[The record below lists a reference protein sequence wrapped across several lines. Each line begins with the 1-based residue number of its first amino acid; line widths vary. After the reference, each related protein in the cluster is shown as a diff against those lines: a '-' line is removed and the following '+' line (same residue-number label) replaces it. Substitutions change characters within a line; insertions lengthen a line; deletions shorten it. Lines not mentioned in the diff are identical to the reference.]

1 MLDLFTKDIFYV
13 FKAQNQIQQ
22 NKKGDIIKDCC
33 FPLHINVV
41 TVTQIIPSTVG
52 PSNRWG
58 LILQLFSKVWAKHF
72 AEDNM

>member
-41 TVTQIIPSTVG
+41 IVTQIIPSTVG
-52 PSNRWG
+52 PSNR
-58 LILQLFSKVWAKHF
+58 
-72 AEDNM
+72 